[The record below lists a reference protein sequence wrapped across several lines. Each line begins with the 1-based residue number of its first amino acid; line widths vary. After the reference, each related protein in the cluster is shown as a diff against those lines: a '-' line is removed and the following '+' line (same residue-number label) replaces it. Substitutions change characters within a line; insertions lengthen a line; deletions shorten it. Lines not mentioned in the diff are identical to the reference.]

1 MGGFR
6 LFGGGDDGCLGGNV
20 DGVGGEVMRA
30 ALELEDFKE
39 HC

>member
-6 LFGGGDDGCLGGNV
+6 FFGGGDDGGLGGII
-20 DGVGGEVMRA
+20 DGIDREVVRA